1 MFIKIQSLDGSCHHI
16 KTDQISLV
24 MKDVKNQCWIVI
36 GQHSIQIGEHQ
47 HNQLIT
53 KFNEWWNVDEIK
65 RAPVPLLDKIKD
77 LELSVR
83 TANCL
88 YNSNIEYIHQL
99 LKLTQ
104 TDLLKMKNM
113 GRKSLNEIKEILK
126 VKYDAELG
134 ELKC

>member
-1 MFIKIQSLDGSCHHI
+1 
-16 KTDQISLV
+16 
-24 MKDVKNQCWIVI
+24 
-36 GQHSIQIGEHQ
+36 
-47 HNQLIT
+47 LIT

-65 RAPVPLLDKIKD
+65 RAPVPLLDKVED
-77 LELSVR
+77 LQLSVR

-88 YNSNIEYIHQL
+88 HNSNIEYLHQL

-126 VKYDAELG
+126 VKYGAELG
-134 ELKC
+134 ELK